1 MDLATESRAPAFVPC
16 LRLFTEPVMVEDLDA
31 DPPRFEE
38 RQLPVLS
45 LTFDY
50 GGVRVSTQDRRE
62 RFFVSQRGGVAHVA
76 RDQAGEARVQRMLEG
91 FGAVEL
97 GCVDHIVA
105 SEDSSA
111 DYAVQAHG
119 DVHSWCWFTAQALPR
134 LKELGFEVEFA
145 EGYPYRNV
153 SGDARWFADV
163 RELDDAQDWF
173 SLELGV
179 EIEGQRVDLLPALL
193 ELLDERQ
200 KGASLRS
207 LLDRPGRVRAVR
219 AGDERYVLVPPERL
233 KRLLRVLLELYGE
246 LPQCAPREFGG
257 VQAAALGKLDRA
269 LDGAEVDWHGSSRLR
284 DRGRALI
291 APPEPTPVPP
301 ALGLSATLRPYQ
313 EQGLAWLQNLANH
326 RAGGV
331 LADDMGLGKT
341 LQTIAHLCAE
351 RQSGRSGDRPSLIV
365 APTSLIGNWERELAR
380 FAPGLK
386 LAVLHGARRRMAEI
400 ARSDVVLTSY
410 GLLTRDADALRRH
423 VYHVLILDEA
433 QAIKNHRCQASRAA
447 RSLMAHQRLCL
458 SGTPVENNLEEL
470 WSLFDFLMPG
480 FLGKVEQFR
489 TAFRHPIEREA
500 STARLELLRERVAPF
515 ILRRMKSEV
524 LSDLPSKTALVRW
537 VELGGAQRELYE
549 SIRVAAHSDVR
560 RAIRTKGFSRST
572 IAILDALMKL
582 RQVCCDPR
590 LVRVDAARAVQESAK
605 YEFFLQLLNQ
615 ELAQGRRVLVF
626 SQFAQ
631 MLELISAGLRE
642 RKIRHVTLT
651 GSTADRR
658 APVEAFQNGDAE
670 VFLIS
675 LKAGGTGLNLT
686 RAETVIHYDP
696 WWNPAAQA
704 QATDRAHRIGQT
716 RPVFV
721 YGLIA
726 AGSVEE
732 RMLVLQRK
740 KQQIADTLLG
750 NGQGAGAPLSLD
762 EVEDLLGPLP
772 DG

>member
-1 MDLATESRAPAFVPC
+1 MDLATEAHATEFVPC
-16 LRLFTEPVMVEDLDA
+16 LQLFTEQVLVEDLEA
-31 DPPRFEE
+31 DPPCFAE
-38 RQLPVLS
+38 RVLPVLS

-50 GGVRVSTQDRRE
+50 GGVRVRAQDRRD
-62 RFFVSQRGGVAHVA
+62 RFFVSQGGGVLHVA

-105 SEDSSA
+105 SEDSNA
-111 DYAVQAHG
+111 DYVVQAHG

-134 LKELGFEVEFA
+134 LGELGFRVEIA

-153 SGDARWFADV
+153 TGDARWFADV

-200 KGASLRS
+200 KGGSLRA

-246 LPQCAPREFGG
+246 LPQCAPREFRG
-257 VQAAALGKLDRA
+257 VQAAAIGKLDRA
-269 LDGAEVDWHGSSRLR
+269 LDGGVDWHGSSRLR

-291 APPEPTPVPP
+291 APPEQTPVPP

-351 RQSGRSGDRPSLIV
+351 RQSGRSADQPSLIV

-386 LAVLHGARRRMAEI
+386 VAVLHGARRRTAEI

-410 GLLTRDADALRRH
+410 GLLARDADVLRRH

-447 RSLMAHQRLCL
+447 RSLMATQRLCL

-470 WSLFDFLMPG
+470 WSLFDFSMPG
-480 FLGKVEQFR
+480 FLGSLEQFR
-489 TAFRHPIEREA
+489 TAFRHPIEREGNA
-500 STARLELLRERVAPF
+500 ERLEMLRERVAPF
-515 ILRRMKSEV
+515 ILRRMKHEV
-524 LSDLPSKTALVRW
+524 LDDLPSKTALVRW

-605 YEFFLQLLNQ
+605 YEFFLQLLTQ
-615 ELAQGRRVLVF
+615 ELAQKRRVLVF

-631 MLELISAGLRE
+631 MLELLSMGLQERE
-642 RKIRHVTLT
+642 IRHVTLT
-651 GSTADRR
+651 GSTVNRR
-658 APVEAFQNGDAE
+658 APVDAFQNGDAE

-750 NGQGAGAPLSLD
+750 NGQGTTAPLSLD
-762 EVEDLLGPLP
+762 DVEDLLGPLP
-772 DG
+772 EG

>member
-1 MDLATESRAPAFVPC
+1 MDLASEARQEFVPC
-16 LRLFTEPVMVEDLDA
+16 LRLFTEPVLVEDLEA
-31 DPPRFEE
+31 DPPGFAE
-38 RQLPVLS
+38 RELPVLS

-50 GGVRVSTQDRRE
+50 GGVRVRAQDRRD

-76 RDQAGEARVQRMLEG
+76 RDQAGEARIQRMLEG

-105 SEDSSA
+105 SEDSTA

-119 DVHSWCWFTAQALPR
+119 DVHSWCWFTAQALPK
-134 LKELGFEVEFA
+134 LEELGFRVEVT

-163 RELDDAQDWF
+163 RELDDARDWF

-193 ELLDERQ
+193 ELIDERQ
-200 KGASLRS
+200 KGGSLRA

-246 LPQCAPREFGG
+246 LPQCAPREFRG

-269 LDGAEVDWHGSSRLR
+269 LEGSVDWHGSSHVR

-301 ALGLSATLRPYQ
+301 ALGLLATLRPYQ
-313 EQGLAWLQNLANH
+313 EQGVAWLQNLAHH

-351 RQSGRSGDRPSLIV
+351 HQSGRGAGKPSLIV

-386 LAVLHGARRRMAEI
+386 VAVMHGARRRTAEV
-400 ARSDVVLTSY
+400 AHSDVVLTSY
-410 GLLTRDADALRRH
+410 GLMARDADALRRH
-423 VYHVLILDEA
+423 VYHALILDEA

-447 RSLMAHQRLCL
+447 RSLMATQRLCL

-480 FLGKVEQFR
+480 FLGTVEQFR

-500 STARLELLRERVAPF
+500 NAARLEMLRERVAPF
-515 ILRRMKSEV
+515 ILRRMKHEV

-560 RAIRTKGFSRST
+560 RAIRTKGFSRSA

-590 LVRVDAARAVQESAK
+590 LVRVEAARAVEESAK
-605 YEFFLQLLNQ
+605 YQFFLQLLSQ
-615 ELAQGRRVLVF
+615 ELAQKRRVLVF

-631 MLELISAGLRE
+631 MLELLSMGLRE
-642 RKIRHVTLT
+642 RQIRHVMLT

-658 APVEAFQNGDAE
+658 APVDAFQNGDAE

-750 NGQGAGAPLSLD
+750 NGQGGGAPLSLD
-762 EVEDLLGPLP
+762 DVEDLLGPLP
-772 DG
+772 EV